1 MRSSGPKR
9 ERARLAGRDHDCMK
23 TFLIVDDE
31 PAIRMSLSEALSEFG
46 YSVRSVGDGNAAVT
60 AIRKKVPD
68 VVLSDLN
75 MPGMSGLELLSVIRD
90 SFPEI
95 YRIAM
100 SGASAAESML
110 PRIAAHAFYPK
121 GHGIGLLLNIIS
133 SLPQREPISPNHSS
147 GLTSI

>member
-1 MRSSGPKR
+1 M
-9 ERARLAGRDHDCMK
+9 AGREHDCLK

-31 PAIRMSLSEALSEFG
+31 PAIRMSLSEALSESG
-46 YSVRSVGDGNAAVT
+46 YSVRSVGDGNAALT

-95 YRIAM
+95 HRIAM
-100 SGASAAESML
+100 SGAPYAELILSG
-110 PRIAAHAFYPK
+110 IGVHAFYPK
-121 GHGIGLLLNIIS
+121 GQGINLLLNIIA
-133 SLPQREPISPNHSS
+133 SLPRRE
-147 GLTSI
+147 GQFSIHPSVFAST